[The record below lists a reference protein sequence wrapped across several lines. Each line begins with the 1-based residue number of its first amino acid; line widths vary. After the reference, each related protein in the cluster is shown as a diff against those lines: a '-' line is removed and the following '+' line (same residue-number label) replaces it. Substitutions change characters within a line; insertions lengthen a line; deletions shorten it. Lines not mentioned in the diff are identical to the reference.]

1 MEEFNYPD
9 ICWVTNTAEHASSQ
23 RFLNYIADN
32 FMIQKVETPKEK
44 PSLIYVRLLMKLADA
59 ATIGTI

>member
-23 RFLNYIADN
+23 RFLNYSEDN
-32 FMIQKVETPKEK
+32 FMIQKVETPEEK
-44 PSLIYVRLLMKLADA
+44 PSWIYRNILMKFADE
-59 ATIGTI
+59 TSQVH